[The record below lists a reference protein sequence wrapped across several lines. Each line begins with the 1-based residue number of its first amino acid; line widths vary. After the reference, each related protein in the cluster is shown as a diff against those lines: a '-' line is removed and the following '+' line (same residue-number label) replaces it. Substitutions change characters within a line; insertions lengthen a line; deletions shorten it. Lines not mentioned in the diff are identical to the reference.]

1 MNHREIILTENAC
14 AGQEY
19 RIILSAFTGDQ
30 NFSLR
35 LCSAIKVL
43 DRKTEKYFYDLSVPY
58 EVARLLPEDDRAY
71 LTILNCLNESLNLLD
86 FRKEGS
92 GEYYESLEKA
102 QEYIYVIQGEL
113 VLHTEMG
120 NFTANTAGTVMLIS
134 TAWDIPT

>member
-102 QEYIYVIQGEL
+102 QEYITREFYGKHCGDSDAYIL
-113 VLHTEMG
+113 S
-120 NFTANTAGTVMLIS
+120 LIH
-134 TAWDIPT
+134 I